1 MIGADDVEASG
12 DGFAGTTGKGEH
24 LDTLTVSLGRGNSGD
39 VTVSLL
45 NNGNWSDWAGDG
57 TSVGVSDTPFEGL
70 KVRLSEELSHNH
82 SIWYRVHSSEFGWL
96 GWAHDGEEA
105 GSTGYARCVEAV
117 EIRFV
122 AKGDAVPGS
131 EANAFLDAA
140 NELPKINYVAHV
152 ATIGWQT
159 GVSFDESKLDSV
171 PMARTTGRSLSM
183 EALNASIS
191 WLGHGGGVETRSHAQ
206 DYGWQP
212 RAAGTT
218 GATGCSKRIEAIEC
232 ALRAR
237 LLRSMMC
244 TTVSILLAMVGL
256 ARRPMVFRLVLVE
269 RAGASKL
276 SKSCLYPKKAGVLQ
290 THLLL
295 HTSAMR
301 RACLQAEF
309 ISTILPPWFLRMA

>member
-1 MIGADDVEASG
+1 MCCHVLYTNVG
-12 DGFAGTTGKGEH
+12 DGAP
-24 LDTLTVSLGRGNSGD
+24 
-39 VTVSLL
+39 
-45 NNGNWSDWAGDG
+45 
-57 TSVGVSDTPFEGL
+57 VGVSKTPFEGL
-70 KVRLSEELSHNH
+70 KIRLSEELSNNY
-82 SIWYRVHSSEFGWL
+82 SIWHRVHSSELGWL
-96 GWAHDGEEA
+96 GWAHDGKGA
-105 GSTGYARCVEAV
+105 GSTGYACCVEA
-117 EIRFV
+117 IKIKIL
-122 AKGDAVPGS
+122 AKNDAASGE
-131 EANAFLDAA
+131 EANAFLETA
-140 NELPKINYVAHV
+140 NELPKIYYSAHV

-191 WLGHGGGVETRSHAQ
+191 WLGHGGGVETRSHVQ

-212 RAAGTT
+212 RATGTT

-244 TTVSILLAMVGL
+244 TIVSILLAMVGL

-276 SKSCLYPKKAGVLQ
+276 SRSCLYPKKAGVLQ

-309 ISTILPPWFLRMA
+309 ISTILPPWFLRMS